1 MAKSKCNDAFDPQR
15 WGVPSQAAKDLG
27 NRLRRFW
34 LRFRKCF
41 RTQTR
46 DGSEHAYTYLRGQL
60 TMDAKRNF
68 AKIAQRITGEDGQA
82 LQHFMSNSPW
92 AASAVLAEIHGD
104 LKAEPTLAQGS
115 ILVLDESA
123 DEKGSQ
129 NSAGAARLHNG
140 RMGKTDL
147 CVVGVYLAY
156 VNRMQGLWTLAD
168 GELFLPA
175 AWCGPDFQTRRK
187 RLGLPAEPQFATKP
201 QLGLRMILRAQQA
214 GLPFELVACD
224 TLYGRNRE
232 FRMGLADTHIHYAA
246 EIPEHTRVYL
256 DLPVAGVPARKT
268 TRGKTPRLPK
278 VLNQPRSQPV
288 RELARSPE
296 REWSLLR
303 VRPTELGWL
312 EAYFAGRAIWT
323 WSQQYGVR
331 AEWLVIRRNL
341 DGKLTYT
348 LLNAPSDS
356 TVAYLIEQSCQRH
369 FIEQLNREAK
379 TELGMDEFQAQ
390 SYRAWQHHL
399 ALTALTCWFIAQ
411 TKLEWRQAYTR
422 DPQLLTQFEREILPA
437 LSTANVRELLK
448 SALPLPRLSTAAAT
462 DLVVHHRV
470 NRARSTQSR
479 LHAQEPPPDSS

>member
-1 MAKSKCNDAFDPQR
+1 MAKSKSNDAFDPQR
-15 WGVPSQAAKDLG
+15 WGVPSEAVKDLG
-27 NRLRRFW
+27 KRLRRFW
-34 LRFRKCF
+34 QRFRKCF

-46 DGSEHAYTYLRGQL
+46 DGSEHAYSYLRGQL

-68 AKIAQRITGEDGQA
+68 AQIAQQITGEDGQA

-92 AASAVLAEIHGD
+92 DERAVLAQIHSD
-104 LKAEPTLAQGS
+104 LIAEATLAQGS

-129 NSAGAARLHNG
+129 DSAGAARQHNG
-140 RMGKTDL
+140 RMGKTDM
-147 CVVGVYLAY
+147 CQVGVYLAY
-156 VNRMQGLWTLAD
+156 ANPAQGLWTLVD
-168 GELFLPA
+168 GELFLPE

-187 RLGLPAEPQFATKP
+187 RLGLPAEPKFATKP
-201 QLGLRMILRAQQA
+201 QLGLRMILRMQQL
-214 GLPFELVACD
+214 GLPFECVACD

-232 FRMGLADTHIHYAA
+232 FRLGLDDAQIRYAA

-268 TRGKTPRLPK
+268 SRGKTPRLPK
-278 VLNQPRSQPV
+278 VLNQARSLPV
-288 RELARSPE
+288 RELAHSPE
-296 REWSLLR
+296 LDWSLVR
-303 VRPTELGWL
+303 VRPTEQGWL
-312 EAYFAGRAIWT
+312 EAHFAVRAIWT
-323 WSQQYGVR
+323 WSKEHGVR

-341 DGKLTYT
+341 DGELTYT
-348 LLNAPSDS
+348 LLNAPSD
-356 TVAYLIEQSCQRH
+356 AAAAQLIAQSCQRY

-379 TELGMDEFQAQ
+379 TELGMAEFQAQ

-411 TKLEWRQAYTR
+411 TKLEWRRAYTR
-422 DPQLLTQFEREILPA
+422 DPQLLTQFELEILPA

-462 DLVVHHRV
+462 ELVVHHLV

-479 LHAQEPPPDSS
+479 LRAQQPPPDSS